1 MIEDHPSC
9 LMELNSSVITNG
21 EDVGELGRDDGGS
34 TCHRKYSKLH
44 PRRRRSESMEGNEGS
59 GVSELYE
66 DDQDATL
73 LCRASESQ
81 NDVKIN
87 VSKQVKT
94 IVEKKSNAKS
104 TSKKSYGPGDV
115 SDVQLSLVAGNEA
128 RKRKR
133 KTAVGEDISKVTSPS
148 HEELNENAVLEE
160 RAQIS
165 SSSEVLAIQGHD
177 SHKSSKE
184 RQLLNKII
192 EEKEEDTGMT
202 LASFLEKSR
211 GTKKKMGS
219 PVKVDKLHKKGV
231 EKNVHNLS
239 TTNLSSSNELHSSR
253 DRSETLSN
261 QKNAEEDGDD
271 MTLSMFCKLNG
282 RKTIHQKQR
291 AQRNKLI
298 IGVE

>member
-1 MIEDHPSC
+1 MTEHHPSC
-9 LMELNSSVITNG
+9 LTDLNSSVITNG

-34 TCHRKYSKLH
+34 TCHRKYSKLQ

-81 NDVKIN
+81 NVN

-94 IVEKKSNAKS
+94 IAEKKSNAKS
-104 TSKKSYGPGDV
+104 TSKKSCGPGDV
-115 SDVQLSLVAGNEA
+115 SDVQLSLVAGKVA

-148 HEELNENAVLEE
+148 HEKLNENAVLEE
-160 RAQIS
+160 QIS
-165 SSSEVLAIQGHD
+165 TSSEVLAIQSHD

-184 RQLLNKII
+184 RQLLDKII

-219 PVKVDKLHKKGV
+219 PVKVDELHKKGV

-239 TTNLSSSNELHSSR
+239 TTNLSSSNELHYSR
-253 DRSETLSN
+253 DSSETLSN
-261 QKNAEEDGDD
+261 QKYAEKDGDD
-271 MTLSMFCKLNG
+271 MTLFMFSKLNG

-298 IGVE
+298 KGVE